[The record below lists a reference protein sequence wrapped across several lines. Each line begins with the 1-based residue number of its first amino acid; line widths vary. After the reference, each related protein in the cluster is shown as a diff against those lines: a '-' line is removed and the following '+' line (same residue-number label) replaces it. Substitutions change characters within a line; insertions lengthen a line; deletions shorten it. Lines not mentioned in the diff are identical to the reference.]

1 MALLNIPHSCQSGDA
16 DADFPSKSLPK
27 DPGAGIDRGSGGED
41 VIDDEYV

>member
-1 MALLNIPHSCQSGDA
+1 MALLNIPYGRESGDA

-27 DPGAGIDRGSGGED
+27 DPGTGIDRGSGGED